1 MNASDARYR
10 WTQAA
15 VVALL
20 CIPLAVLAWDFVREL
35 RQPGV
40 AFGPD
45 PAETIVR
52 YLGEWAIRILL
63 ATLAV
68 SPVARLLGR
77 PRLVRYRRTFGLAA
91 FSYAVVHFAGYLVL
105 LAGLDAGTFLADFVD
120 RPYIT
125 VGLAALV
132 LLVPLAATSTRRWQ
146 RRLARNWRRLHRLVY
161 AIGVLACIHLLWL
174 SKGDYMDAALYGG
187 LLALLLGERL
197 ARYTKRLRERGV
209 HET

>member
-1 MNASDARYR
+1 MNAPVRYR
-10 WTQAA
+10 WTQAGL
-15 VVALL
+15 VTLL
-20 CIPLAVLAWDFVREL
+20 CIPLAVLAYDFVREI
-35 RQPGV
+35 RQPGA

-52 YLGEWAIRILL
+52 YLGEWAIRMLL

-91 FSYAVVHFAGYLVL
+91 FSYAVAHFAGYLVL
-105 LAGLDAGTFLADFVD
+105 LAGLDTGTFLADFVE

-132 LLVPLAATSTRRWQ
+132 LLVPLAVTSTRGWQ
-146 RRLARNWRRLHRLVY
+146 RRLARNWRRLHRLVH
-161 AIGVLACIHLLWL
+161 AIGVLACVHLLWL

-197 ARYTKRLRERGV
+197 ARYTNRWRARRAA
-209 HET
+209 